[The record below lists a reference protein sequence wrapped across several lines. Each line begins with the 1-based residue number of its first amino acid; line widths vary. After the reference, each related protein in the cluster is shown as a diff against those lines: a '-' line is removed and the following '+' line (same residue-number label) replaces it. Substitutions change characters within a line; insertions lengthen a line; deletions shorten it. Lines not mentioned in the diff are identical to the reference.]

1 MAKEK
6 KKIVLTSLS
15 KSVTQDNFKEG
26 QNPDTSR
33 DVMYE
38 KNLGS
43 FDTGEEV
50 IEFLNKQYGLSDD
63 KNNYTA
69 FEDGRI
75 SYQQLEDGDGNVVE
89 DKDAIFK
96 KFKKGEVD
104 LWAADYDIYIE
115 LAEVKTPSVKEISK
129 LFKIKEYAKGG
140 KLERYFGKAKD
151 YANKAVKGVQKGYGK
166 AKDYTNKKIHD
177 QKKKVAL
184 EVIDDTKD
192 KVEVKQKM
200 VLKGAEE
207 LVSEEY
213 GKGGLFDDDREKS
226 AIARDRKYQSNEP
239 HEKSYKR
246 KSFPKH
252 PHYKTKAEGGKIVTN
267 IDEETGSDELKEKIQ
282 KKVKKDETIIHF
294 GYSDYGGQFFD
305 KVAIEYFKE
314 NHPKNTI
321 SENTGYNGQ
330 VAFVFGKPAEEFVEE
345 SKDGNILGYETL
357 QDTYSEMEREAEEKS
372 FKFFLDD
379 IKDKY
384 TVKKGALDKLEE
396 ERSGYYSIMSDG
408 QLDFSYSELTS
419 FLEKEGLI
427 VKNKESGGE
436 IDDEYSKGG
445 GIRTSNSG
453 SSQYTNNR
461 QDFKANNLEGKTL
474 DNGVYVVLSYG
485 YYPVYVWKKDK
496 WYGNNNK
503 YSVSTAKQ
511 MTQSRPSG
519 EIEYVDTEKLKK
531 LAGVSS
537 FKEGGKINYEDFK
550 EGMKVKTTIFMST
563 EDIGGDEDIEVGTI
577 GVVDSEPNDD
587 EQLVDVIINGTLH
600 RLPQDVLEIADEKM
614 EKGGKVKGIWD
625 FLNEKK
631 SFWQLFE

>member
-1 MAKEK
+1 MASEK

-15 KSVTQDNFKEG
+15 KEVTKDNFKEG
-26 QNPDTSR
+26 QNPDEHQSIF
-33 DVMYE
+33 YE

-43 FDTGEEV
+43 FDTADEV

-63 KNNYTA
+63 KDNYAA
-69 FEDGRI
+69 FDDGRI
-75 SYQQLEDGDGNVVE
+75 TYAQMEDGDGNIVE
-89 DKDAIFK
+89 EKDAK
-96 KFKKGEVD
+96 YKQFKKGEID

-129 LFKIKEYAKGG
+129 LFKIKVYEKGG
-140 KLERYFGKAKD
+140 KLSRYFGKAKD
-151 YANKAVKGVQKGYGK
+151 YAKKGVEGIKKGYGK

-184 EVIDDTKD
+184 EVIDDTID
-192 KVEVKQKM
+192 KVEGKHKM

-213 GKGGLFDDDREKS
+213 KKGSRIPS
-226 AIARDRKYQSNEP
+226 
-239 HEKSYKR
+239 
-246 KSFPKH
+246 
-252 PHYKTKAEGGKIVTN
+252 KAEGGKIVTD
-267 IDEETGSDELKEKIQ
+267 IDDETSSDELKEKVK
-282 KKVKKDETIIHF
+282 KKVKKGDTIIHF

-314 NHPKNTI
+314 KHPKNTI

-330 VAFVFGKPAEEFVEE
+330 VGFVFGKPADEFLEE
-345 SKDGNILGYETL
+345 SKEGNILGYETL

-384 TVKKGALDKLEE
+384 TVKKEALSKLEE

-408 QLDFSYSELTS
+408 QLDFSYSDLTE

-436 IDDEYSKGG
+436 IGDDNDDDEYSKGG

-461 QDFKANNLEGKTL
+461 QDFKANNLEGRTL
-474 DNGVYVVLSYG
+474 DNRVYVVLSYG
-485 YYPVYVWKKDK
+485 YYPVYVWKKNK
-496 WYGNNNK
+496 WYGNKSK
-503 YSVSTAKQ
+503 YSKSTAKQ
-511 MTQSRPSG
+511 MYQSRPSG
-519 EIEYVDTEKLKK
+519 EIEYIDTDKLKEIT
-531 LAGVSS
+531 GQSS
-537 FKEGGKINYEDFK
+537 FALGGMTNQYEGKTDNQVWSDWSPEEREHFLYDHDTQTGVNNQEKRDENSKMSYDQLDKRIQESLGAHIKMGHYETGGEAYGRGGKTK
-550 EGMKVKTTIFMST
+550 
-563 EDIGGDEDIEVGTI
+563 GT
-577 GVVDSEPNDD
+577 
-587 EQLVDVIINGTLH
+587 
-600 RLPQDVLEIADEKM
+600 
-614 EKGGKVKGIWD
+614 WD